1 MAGMQVGCIS
11 VDDKIN
17 VQAFVD
23 MVKSDPKLVVEKEST
38 GDDGRKYIPIH
49 KKD

>member
-11 VDDKIN
+11 VDDSIN
-17 VQAFVD
+17 VQAFVEKAKAD
-23 MVKSDPKLVVEKEST
+23 KLVVEKEQV

-49 KKD
+49 KAG

>member
-1 MAGMQVGCIS
+1 MQVGCIS

-17 VQAFVD
+17 VQAYID
-23 MVKSDPKLVVEKEST
+23 MVKQDPKLVVEKESV
-38 GDDGRKYIPIH
+38 GDNGNKYIPIH